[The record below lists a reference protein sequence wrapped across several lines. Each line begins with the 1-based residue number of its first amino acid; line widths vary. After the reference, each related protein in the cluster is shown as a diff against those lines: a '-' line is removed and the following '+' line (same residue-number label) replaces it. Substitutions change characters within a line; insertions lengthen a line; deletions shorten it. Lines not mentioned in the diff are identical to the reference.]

1 MSALDA
7 TGRPVS
13 RRLDATGP
21 GTADLAGVRLTIGT
35 LLRWSP
41 AIVAIAGLGW
51 SLGASLPDL
60 GRSDTAT
67 VTIGLTDQVV
77 WPFYDA
83 VIARQPALLDE
94 GGVRSAA
101 ESATGITASAVEF
114 DLDTGQTNAVMR
126 LVIETDTR
134 DPADATVLADAIAG
148 GLVEK
153 NVAEQRATVEQRI
166 GELEARVADGRTRL
180 DELNRQ
186 RDVQLFSGQSDDAD
200 QTRAAAL
207 VVANDI
213 AGLEEQLAASRIEV
227 DSMRP
232 RIGVI
237 ESAVAGNDRSD
248 DVRANAVTATLFG
261 LMAIA
266 LAPTL
271 DRRVGR
277 LRSTAQVRR
286 IWPGVPV
293 LDERRG
299 SELLGQSAGD
309 AVRTIGDEGRVAT
322 TVLALDAAASERLTT
337 QADDGS
343 LGDCMVVVP
352 SPEASPALLDAEAI
366 VIVVRRG
373 DLTVRRVERIAD
385 DLVALAVAPR
395 AVVLL
400 RR

>member
-21 GTADLAGVRLTIGT
+21 GTADLAGVRLTIST

-41 AIVAIAGLGW
+41 AIVAIAALGW

-94 GGVRSAA
+94 GGVRAAA
-101 ESATGITASAVEF
+101 ESATGITASTVEF
-114 DLDTGQTNAVMR
+114 DLDTGQTNAVLR
-126 LVIETDTR
+126 LVIETDTG
-134 DPADATVLADAIAG
+134 DPVDATVLADAIAG

-153 NVAEQRATVEQRI
+153 NLAEQRATVEQRI
-166 GELEARVADGRTRL
+166 GELEARLVDGRTRL

-227 DSMRP
+227 DLMRP

-237 ESAVAGNDRSD
+237 AAAVAGGDRSD
-248 DVRANAVTATLFG
+248 DVRANAVTAALFG
-261 LMAIA
+261 LLAIA
-266 LAPTL
+266 LVPTL

-277 LRSTAQVRR
+277 LRSIAQVRR

-299 SELLGQSAGD
+299 SDLLGQSAGD

-322 TVLALDAAASERLTT
+322 AVLALDAAASERLTT
-337 QADDGS
+337 RADDGS
-343 LGDCMVVVP
+343 LGDCIVVVP

-373 DLTVRRVERIAD
+373 GLTVRRVERIAD

>member
-21 GTADLAGVRLTIGT
+21 GTADLAGVRLTIST

-41 AIVAIAGLGW
+41 AIVAIAALGW

-94 GGVRSAA
+94 GGVRAAA
-101 ESATGITASAVEF
+101 ESATGITASTVEF
-114 DLDTGQTNAVMR
+114 DLDTGQTNAVLR
-126 LVIETDTR
+126 LVIETDTG

-153 NVAEQRATVEQRI
+153 NLAEQRATVEQRI

-186 RDVQLFSGQSDDAD
+186 RDVQLFSGLSDDAD

-207 VVANDI
+207 VVANDT

-237 ESAVAGNDRSD
+237 AMAVAGGDRSD
-248 DVRANAVTATLFG
+248 DVRANAVTAALFG
-261 LMAIA
+261 LLAIA
-266 LAPTL
+266 LVPTL

-277 LRSTAQVRR
+277 LRSIAQVRR

-299 SELLGQSAGD
+299 SDLLGQSAGD

-373 DLTVRRVERIAD
+373 GLTVRRVERIAD